1 MYNEQL
7 EQLIEA
13 ALKDGMMSG
22 KERQVLFNEAQ
33 SLGINLLEFE
43 NELNRRI
50 LSRKNESVSDSPNNN
65 NNNPIF
71 TKVEQLKQNEESK
84 GTREQEKEVEETKDE
99 TEEFEENEEEIKE
112 RDEEDKEDPEDEEDT
127 EEYDEDNDSLV
138 GDIVNDFKDVVSDI
152 KSDVS
157 DILHDIIGNPK
168 HTIKSSASQKRPQK
182 TISKNNKTPLR
193 SNSPNRSNF
202 AQLLNSGNLSS
213 KKLNDIL
220 DDIVDGE
227 YMTSADCEDML
238 DFRELKAQKKRI
250 KEALVQ
256 FPTPSD
262 KDDLLDF
269 MLYLKPKI
277 QHSEHSDAFLMKYD
291 ECVEKVEL
299 LYPEDPD
306 FEKIIG
312 SKVKKNGWGKFRGNM
327 KKTGMVMGGI
337 GRVVWVIL
345 KTAGILLII
354 AIVLFIVLMI
364 LGALS

>member
-7 EQLIEA
+7 EQLIDA
-13 ALKDGMMSG
+13 ALKDGTISER
-22 KERQVLFNEAQ
+22 ERQVLLNEAQ
-33 SLGINLLEFE
+33 SLGID
-43 NELNRRI
+43 I
-50 LSRKNESVSDSPNNN
+50 H
-65 NNNPIF
+65 
-71 TKVEQLKQNEESK
+71 
-84 GTREQEKEVEETKDE
+84 
-99 TEEFEENEEEIKE
+99 EFEEELQRRLLKQGKSNASKVNTATEDNCNNVLDSEEKPQEKNKTQNEFMSGNEEADVHHDD
-112 RDEEDKEDPEDEEDT
+112 DEHPT
-127 EEYDEDNDSLV
+127 EEGY
-138 GDIVNDFKDVVSDI
+138 
-152 KSDVS
+152 
-157 DILHDIIGNPK
+157 GNGQE
-168 HTIKSSASQKRPQK
+168 T
-182 TISKNNKTPLR
+182 TISKQLVDALKVTISSKMQNYIDKAKEKA
-193 SNSPNRSNF
+193 SNVSHSGKDDSHSTTTNAVQNPQRANAF
-202 AQLLNSGNLSS
+202 AKLINSGNLSS

-220 DDIVDGE
+220 DDIVGGE

-277 QHSEHSDAFLMKYD
+277 QHSEHSDAFLMKYN

-306 FEKIIG
+306 FEKVIG

-337 GRVVWVIL
+337 GRVVWILLKIVLIIIVIIVIL
-345 KTAGILLII
+345 AII
-354 AIVLFIVLMI
+354 GSL
-364 LGALS
+364 